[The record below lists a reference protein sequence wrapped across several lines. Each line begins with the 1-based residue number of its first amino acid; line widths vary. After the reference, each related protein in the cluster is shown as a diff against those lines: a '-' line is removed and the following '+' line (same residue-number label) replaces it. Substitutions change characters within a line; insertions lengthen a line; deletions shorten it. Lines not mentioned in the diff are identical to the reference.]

1 MLCQIMEH
9 TILIKIKD
17 AIQSLSV
24 PRTSLIILLVIY
36 FYGCT
41 APTDEKTFLEQR
53 SPGKQPPRVQ
63 PNLVCSKSPTLNI
76 QRARNGRQ
84 PIALSI
90 Y

>member
-36 FYGCT
+36 FSGCT
-41 APTDEKTFLEQR
+41 APTDEKLILVMLMKTILLQ
-53 SPGKQPPRVQ
+53 SPAQLP
-63 PNLVCSKSPTLNI
+63 
-76 QRARNGRQ
+76 
-84 PIALSI
+84 
-90 Y
+90 